1 MPNYALTSANMC
13 AFCFGLITQNTYKE
27 RNLRKI
33 RYSSENMSVSPLPT
47 KDKFLKIMSSFYD
60 DFRKPEDMYAQNI
73 NFLINELQSAASQ
86 FEDNEVI

>member
-1 MPNYALTSANMC
+1 MC
-13 AFCFGLITQNTYKE
+13 FYFGLEAATELHKMLSKREIYE
-27 RNLRKI
+27 KI

-60 DFRKPEDMYAQNI
+60 DFKKLEDIYVQNR
-73 NFLINELQSAASQ
+73 NFLIDELQSAASQ